1 MKNQKRLPMMKAV
14 SLLLCLCLLVSG
26 CRGNTGLET
35 NPVETNPVNVAYTV
49 SVQTEGGMA
58 LEGVG
63 VYIYTDSTKSELV
76 WFDRTNAEGK
86 MTFSDAV
93 CQGYYAFLSQI
104 PEGYLALEEGYPIT
118 GETTQIILSADM
130 DGADENAVYE
140 LGSVMQDFTVTAVD
154 GTEYTLSELLKEK
167 KAVVLNFFYNECQP
181 CRNEFP
187 YLQEAYIQNGD
198 IEVLALNPVNTDAAA
213 IAALQ
218 KELELSFPVAQAD
231 PAWEEQMQLT
241 AYPTTVII
249 DRFGTVALIHKG
261 SVPDAKTF
269 ADAFTFF
276 TAEDYTQTVV
286 EDITEL
292 YIEEGP
298 NPKDVTG
305 MQSYELVLQPG
316 EEITYQVYKINN
328 MLLRM
333 EGEDGYVIYD
343 GKTHTTDKGVS
354 FVVKCKDNFTPA
366 ELTFGN
372 SGTEEQT
379 YKVRMLFRSGTW
391 DNPLK
396 LELGE
401 FSTKCNAGN
410 DQGVYYRYTATEDGV
425 LTLECLDVTSG
436 VDYQYILYNLSTA
449 AYITSESDGGINE
462 ATGNPTVSLLMKKGQ
477 SAKISLGTM
486 PDKNN
491 NYPSATIKTLATFT
505 AGDGGAEEEEIVMVN
520 YAVTVKDSAGNPMA
534 DVKMKLVGEPLEDQS
549 AVTEVFT
556 TGADG
561 VASGELRSG
570 SYTVTLTVPA
580 GYTADKSDFTL
591 TAEASTAQVT
601 LSKVVVTRVDYKVT
615 VLYPSGAP
623 VENVMVIIGSS
634 FGTTGADGS
643 VTVNLEKG
651 EYAVYLSSLPADM
664 ATDSPFYTLDGENPE
679 LTVTLISTAEEP
691 TEPTEPEVTEPTEPE
706 ETEPTEPEETE
717 PTEPEGTEPTEPE
730 ETEPTEPEETEPTE
744 PEETEPTEPEET
756 EPTEPE
762 VTEPTEPEET
772 EPTEPEETD
781 PTEPEET
788 EPTEPEETEPTE
800 PEETDTAVYKI
811 TVTDYAKTPAV
822 GTMVAIFDSGNSL
835 VATGVTDANGTV
847 SIRLERGNYTV
858 SLLGSTAYYEKSKAV
873 LSASQTEV
881 FLLLAAEPSETDDI
895 WKADNGQVYLLSEG
909 GTHVVAGE
917 GQFGYGTEDAVTF
930 FAFMPT
936 RAGIYRLTTSNPNV
950 PISFWNTPFYIYNA
964 TNNLGSYVN
973 NAFTLTVQEAN
984 LGVVYMLGIVG
995 EAECALE
1002 ITWLGEPGYDPAYQ
1016 PYEQYVGTITPT
1028 KFKYTGGTLTNVD
1041 VTGKTENYVLVYNE
1055 TDGYYHLGGVNG
1067 PVVYVRLTGGGAMI
1081 NLDLMINGDGV
1092 AGGTDFRAA
1101 YYDQYGNYCKE
1112 SYGNLINQYL
1122 ECLTGSTTVYP
1133 LNKDLYYVIQKG
1145 VSAHGWADPESG
1157 NFQFAAT
1164 ENFNKE
1170 IGWMFLLCY
1179 EAK

>member
-717 PTEPEGTEPTEPE
+717 PTEPE
-730 ETEPTEPEETEPTE
+730 
-744 PEETEPTEPEET
+744 ETEPTEPEET